1 MSTVKAERV
10 TKALY
15 SEVIMSSRLITILS
29 SSVEPMMN
37 YNGGRTHGAPA
48 SLRPKHLLE
57 EDRESGLGSTL
68 DLISSLEG
76 YSQEDEPTSPTSS
89 PKPREGNSPPKEQA
103 TAEPDME
110 LSPNRVREFF
120 INCSKIPLLLL
131 LLFFFVCSLD
141 TLSSAFQLAGGKVAG
156 DIFKDNAVLSNP
168 VAGLVVGILVTVLVQ
183 SSSTS
188 TSIIVS
194 LVSSG
199 LLEVRSAVPIIMGTN
214 IGTSVTNTIVA
225 MMQAG
230 ERNDFKRAFAGATIH
245 DCFNWLSVLV
255 LLPMEVATGLMTHL
269 AHIVVTSFN
278 IQTGE
283 DAPELLKVITEP
295 VTKLIIQLD
304 RQVITGIAMGDERM
318 RNRSLV
324 KKWCH
329 TGLVTEGDIT
339 WTTQNLPSEVNIQKC
354 RHLFADAHLSDLTVG
369 LILLAGSLALLCTCL
384 VLLVKLLNSLLQGQV
399 AKVIQK
405 VINTDLPYPFGW
417 LAGYLAMFVGAGMT
431 VVVQSSSVFTSAL
444 TPLIG
449 IGVISLER
457 AYPLTLGSNIGTT
470 TTALLAALASPGDKL
485 AAAIQI
491 ALCHFFFNILGIL
504 LWYPIPVTRVP
515 IRMARAL
522 GERTA
527 KYRWFA
533 VLYLLI
539 CFLLLPSLVLG
550 LSLAGWR
557 VMVGV
562 GAPFVGVTVFIAL
575 VNLMQAH
582 SPGHLPARLQSW
594 DFLPRWMRSLKP
606 LDRVITKATGCCSTG
621 QATGDDQ
628 AAPMNAVTAHV
639 DPKIA
644 SAQRKADLAYDHPVF
659 EFLDETKPGV
669 PVFKLKG
676 LERCNST
683 PL

>member
-29 SSVEPMMN
+29 SSVEPMIN
-37 YNGGRTHGAPA
+37 YNGGRTHGAPS
-48 SLRPKHLLE
+48 SLRPKRLLE

-89 PKPREGNSPPKEQA
+89 PKPRAGNSPPKEQVA

-110 LSPNRVREFF
+110 LSTNRVRELF

-329 TGLVTEGDIT
+329 TGLVTSSMNISIAGSDNCSSAHLCLQEGDIT

-405 VINTDLPYPFGW
+405 VINT
-417 LAGYLAMFVGAGMT
+417 
-431 VVVQSSSVFTSAL
+431 
-444 TPLIG
+444 G

-533 VLYLLI
+533 VLYLLV

-621 QATGDDQ
+621 QASGDDQ
-628 AAPMNAVTAHV
+628 AAPINAVTTHV

-644 SAQRKADLAYDHPVF
+644 SAERKADLAYDHPVF
-659 EFLDETKPGV
+659 EFLDETKSGV